1 MTKKSKLTP
10 MLKQFMEIK
19 DQHPDKL
26 LLFRMGDFYETF
38 FEDAKTA
45 SKVLGITLTARNK
58 KADDPIPLAG
68 FPYHALNNYLDKLVK
83 HGLKVV
89 ICEQTEDPKKAKG
102 LVKRGIVDI
111 ITPGSII
118 DGKLIDNSDFNFLAA
133 IKWPEENKKIGLSL
147 IDVSTGDFMFTELNS
162 MQLKNELLRLK
173 PVEILIED
181 KEIEQK
187 ILQFKLEY
195 SSTITIYDSWNFEV
209 DEADRVL
216 KKHFSTTT
224 LEGFGAKNK
233 PVGRA
238 AAGAALSYIKSLKN
252 DTLKHI
258 SDLRFYSLDNFM
270 QLDETTRRNL
280 ELMKS
285 MRYGD
290 SYGSL
295 YSIINKT
302 TTPMGARKL
311 TGWLL
316 NPLLNVDKIN
326 ERLDSVSILKDEFS
340 YTSDLRAI
348 LQNIGD
354 LSRIISKIGTQRVNP
369 REVIALR
376 NYLETAPLVAGL
388 LAEFDDKVLIKLHNS
403 ISDYS
408 RIINLIDSTI
418 VDEPPILI
426 TDGNLINND
435 FDKELDELREISRS
449 GKGWIAR
456 LEEEERKLT
465 GISSLKVSYNRV
477 FGYYIEVTKTHK
489 DKVPEHY
496 IRKQTLVNA
505 ERFIS
510 PQLKEYEAKVLGA
523 EERIKSL
530 EYELFIQLRLQLFEE
545 VELMQKYVEIISTI
559 DVLSNLAYIAYH
571 YNYTRPVFNDQGEV
585 NVVNS
590 RHPVIEQL
598 LENEE
603 FIPNDINLNDTDNL
617 ISLITGPNMA
627 GKSTYLRQVGLLA
640 ILAQMGSFIPADS
653 AELPVFD
660 KVFTRVGASDNLA
673 MGQSTF
679 LVEMIETANILN
691 SATPDSLIILDEI
704 GRGTSTFD
712 GLSLAWSIVE
722 YIHNNKKIAAKTL
735 FATHYHE
742 LTELENVLDKVKNFN
757 IIVREWNDEI
767 IFLRKIERGCADQSY
782 GIQVARLA
790 GVPGKVIKRAKQIL
804 KNLEEH
810 ELSAQGLSA
819 TARKQLLNSTSQLD
833 IFDAIIEKADQKD
846 EILAEIKNVD
856 VENITPIEAIK
867 ILSELQEKL

>member
-1 MTKKSKLTP
+1 MSKKSKLTP

-38 FEDAKTA
+38 FEDAKIA

-68 FPYHALNNYLDKLVK
+68 FPYHALDNYLDKLVK
-83 HGLKVV
+83 QGLKVV
-89 ICEQTEDPKKAKG
+89 ICEQTEDPKKAIG

-118 DGKLIDNSDFNFLAA
+118 DGKLIENSDFNFLAA
-133 IKWPEENKKIGLSL
+133 IKWPQENNKIGLSL

-162 MQLKNELLRLK
+162 FQLKNELLRLK

-181 KEIEQK
+181 KEVELK
-187 ILQFKLEY
+187 VLQFKLEY
-195 SSTITIYDSWNFEV
+195 SSTITIFDSWNFES

-216 KKHFSTTT
+216 KKHFTTTT

-233 PVGRA
+233 PIGRA

-258 SDLRFYSLDNFM
+258 SNLRFYSLDNFM

-280 ELMKS
+280 ELMRS

-316 NPLLNVDKIN
+316 NPLLNVDKIK

-388 LAEFDDKVLIKLHNS
+388 LEEFDDKILTNLHNS

-408 RIINLIDSTI
+408 KIIDLIDTTI
-418 VDEPPILI
+418 VDEPPIQI
-426 TDGNLINND
+426 TDGNLINNG
-435 FDKELDELREISRS
+435 FDKELDELREISKS

-477 FGYYIEVTKTHK
+477 FGYYIEITKTHK

-505 ERFIS
+505 ERYIS

-530 EYELFIQLRLQLFEE
+530 EYELFTQLRLQLFEE
-545 VELMQKYVEIISTI
+545 VELIQKYVEVISTI
-559 DVLSNLAYIAYH
+559 DVLSNFAYIAYH
-571 YNYTRPVFNDQGEV
+571 YNYKRPEFNDQGIV
-585 NVVNS
+585 DVVNS

-640 ILAQMGSFIPADS
+640 IMAQMGSFIPADS

-691 SATPDSLIILDEI
+691 SATPKSLIILDEI

-742 LTELENVLDKVKNFN
+742 LTELENVLEKVKNFN

-804 KNLEEH
+804 QNLEEH

-819 TARKQLLNSTSQLD
+819 TARKQILNSTSQLD
-833 IFDAIIEKADQKD
+833 IFDAIIEKSDQKD